1 MTPFNSPG
9 HQQPTAVASGKS
21 SLRSSASAFRSVA
34 AGGVTPMNNS
44 VGQCSGGGARPQ
56 KQRPAPQCSS
66 SSNRRSS
73 YSPRSVVSKSPYAS
87 PQDRQQQRPTTPRT
101 PRGGQNS
108 IVGIGGGAGA
118 SPSPS
123 KKYKTEMCNNVSI
136 SFYTVSFLCTNY
148 LISHELLPL
157 TFVFLDVDKW
167 LV

>member
-1 MTPFNSPG
+1 MAPFNSHG
-9 HQQPTAVASGKS
+9 HQPTTAAAVSSEKS

-34 AGGVTPMNNS
+34 AVTPINNS
-44 VGQCSGGGARPQ
+44 INSGDGGARHQ

-73 YSPRSVVSKSPYAS
+73 YSPRSVASKSPYAP
-87 PQDRQQQRPTTPRT
+87 PQAQQQRPTT

-118 SPSPS
+118 SSSPS

-136 SFYTVSFLCTNY
+136 ILLHGVFPLHK
-148 LISHELLPL
+148 LISY
-157 TFVFLDVDKW
+157 TS
-167 LV
+167 

>member
-1 MTPFNSPG
+1 MAPFNSHG
-9 HQQPTAVASGKS
+9 HQPTTAAAVSSEKS

-34 AGGVTPMNNS
+34 AVTPINNS
-44 VGQCSGGGARPQ
+44 INSGGGARHQ

-73 YSPRSVVSKSPYAS
+73 YSPRSVASKSPYAS
-87 PQDRQQQRPTTPRT
+87 PQAQQQRPTT

-118 SPSPS
+118 SSSPS

-136 SFYTVSFLCTNY
+136 ILLHGVFPLHK
-148 LISHELLPL
+148 LISY
-157 TFVFLDVDKW
+157 TS
-167 LV
+167 